1 MIFLKLIFY
10 SFFGL
15 IISTQYSFASK
26 KECSQFLDTVWEG
39 EKVGKGYQGPI
50 TIKFNGKCTK
60 PQFSG
65 KYIQIKYKWISKS
78 GKVVTPGKLKFKN
91 NANIEYLNGA
101 GSNGVVT
108 INDNKLIWKNIYT
121 GNNYKVNVK
130 KINK

>member
-1 MIFLKLIFY
+1 MKNLTYLIYICLTLLF
-10 SFFGL
+10 SL
-15 IISTQYSFASK
+15 QYSFASK

-50 TIKFNGKCTK
+50 TIKFKGKCTK
-60 PQFSG
+60 PQFGG
-65 KYIQIKYKWISKS
+65 KYIQIKYQWIGKS

-91 NANIEYLNGA
+91 NGNIEYLNGA

-108 INDNKLIWKNIYT
+108 INSSKLIWKNIYT